1 MIIML
6 KTFLASIA
14 LVSLMLVQSVQ
25 AAEVKLTDPNKMV
38 RQVADNTF
46 ARITQDQPLIVKDKE
61 HLRVIVEE
69 ELMPYIDYKY
79 AALRVLGSEV
89 SKVRAITDKAEKAKA
104 IEDIQR
110 FIGAFREYLVATYA
124 GVFTQYTNQQ
134 VEFAAEQP
142 FKGKDVVVVKTKI
155 VEAGKPDIKID
166 FKVREDR
173 SGEWRAYDMIAE
185 GISLLDAKQSE
196 LQGILRQQGID
207 HVSGLLEQKSK
218 LPVQFRGSDTNE

>member
-1 MIIML
+1 ML
-6 KTFLASIA
+6 KKFLVIAALSTLTFAQ
-14 LVSLMLVQSVQ
+14 VVK
-25 AAEVKLTDPNKMV
+25 AADVKLTDPNKMV

-46 ARITQDQPLIVKDKE
+46 ERITKDQSLIIKNNE

-89 SKVRAITDKAEKAKA
+89 SKVRAITDEAEKSRA
-104 IEDIQR
+104 IKDIQR
-110 FIGAFREYLVATYA
+110 FIVVFRGYLVATYA
-124 GVFTQYTNQQ
+124 GVFTQYTSQQ
-134 VEFAAEQP
+134 VEFGAPQS

-155 VEAGKPDIKID
+155 IEAGKPDIKID

-196 LQGILRQQGID
+196 LQGMLRQQGID
-207 HVSGLLEQKSK
+207 HVSNLLEQKSQ
-218 LPVQFRGSDTNE
+218 LPVQFRGSDTND

>member
-1 MIIML
+1 ML
-6 KTFLASIA
+6 KKFLVIAALSTLTFAQ
-14 LVSLMLVQSVQ
+14 VVK
-25 AAEVKLTDPNKMV
+25 AADVKLTDPNKMV

-46 ARITQDQPLIVKDKE
+46 ERITKDQPLIIKNNE
-61 HLRVIVEE
+61 HFRVIVEE

-89 SKVRAITDKAEKAKA
+89 SKVRAITDEAEKARA
-104 IEDIQR
+104 IKDIQR
-110 FIGAFREYLVATYA
+110 FIVVFREYLVATYA

-134 VEFAAEQP
+134 VEFGASQP

-155 VEAGKPDIKID
+155 IEAGKPDIKID

-196 LQGILRQQGID
+196 LQGMLRQQGID
-207 HVSGLLEQKSK
+207 HVSNLLEQKSQ
-218 LPVQFRGSDTNE
+218 LPVQFRGSDTND

>member
-1 MIIML
+1 ML
-6 KTFLASIA
+6 KKFLVIAALSTLTFASG
-14 LVSLMLVQSVQ
+14 VK
-25 AAEVKLTDPNKMV
+25 AADVKLIDPNKMV

-46 ARITQDQPLIVKDKE
+46 ERITKDQPLIIKNNE

-89 SKVRAITDKAEKAKA
+89 SKVRAITDEAEKARA
-104 IEDIQR
+104 IKDIQR
-110 FIGAFREYLVATYA
+110 FIVVFREYLVATYA

-134 VEFAAEQP
+134 VEFGAPQP

-155 VEAGKPDIKID
+155 IEAGKPDIKID

-207 HVSGLLEQKSK
+207 HVSNLLEQKSQ
-218 LPVQFRGSDTNE
+218 LPVQFRGSDTND

>member
-1 MIIML
+1 ML
-6 KTFLASIA
+6 KTFLVSIA
-14 LVSLMLVQSVQ
+14 LVSLMLLQSVQ

-89 SKVRAITDKAEKAKA
+89 SKVRAITDKSEKAKA

>member
-1 MIIML
+1 
-6 KTFLASIA
+6 
-14 LVSLMLVQSVQ
+14 
-25 AAEVKLTDPNKMV
+25 
-38 RQVADNTF
+38 
-46 ARITQDQPLIVKDKE
+46 
-61 HLRVIVEE
+61 
-69 ELMPYIDYKY
+69 MPYIDYKY

>member
-1 MIIML
+1 ML
-6 KTFLASIA
+6 KTFLVSIA
-14 LVSLMLVQSVQ
+14 LVSLMLLQSVQ

-196 LQGILRQQGID
+196 FQGILRQQGID
-207 HVSGLLEQKSK
+207 HVSDLLEQKSK

>member
-1 MIIML
+1 ML
-6 KTFLASIA
+6 KKFLVIAALSTLTFAQ
-14 LVSLMLVQSVQ
+14 VVK
-25 AAEVKLTDPNKMV
+25 AADVKLTDPNKMV

-46 ARITQDQPLIVKDKE
+46 ERITKDQPLIIKNNE

-89 SKVRAITDKAEKAKA
+89 SKVRAITDEAEKARA
-104 IEDIQR
+104 IKDIQR
-110 FIGAFREYLVATYA
+110 FIVVFREYLVATYA

-134 VEFAAEQP
+134 VEFGVPLP

-155 VEAGKPDIKID
+155 IEAGKPDIKID

-196 LQGILRQQGID
+196 LQGMLRQQGID
-207 HVSGLLEQKSK
+207 HVSNLLEQKSQ
-218 LPVQFRGSDTNE
+218 LPVQFRGSDTND

>member
-1 MIIML
+1 ML
-6 KTFLASIA
+6 KTFLVSIA
-14 LVSLMLVQSVQ
+14 LVSLMLLQSVQ

-89 SKVRAITDKAEKAKA
+89 SKVSAITDKAEKAKA

-185 GISLLDAKQSE
+185 GISLLDSKQSE

>member
-1 MIIML
+1 ML
-6 KTFLASIA
+6 KTFLANVA
-14 LVSLMLVQSVQ
+14 LVSLMLVQSVH
-25 AAEVKLTDPNKMV
+25 ADEVKLVDPNKMV

-46 ARITQDQPLIVKDKE
+46 ERITKDQPLISTNKE

-207 HVSGLLEQKSK
+207 HVSDLLEQKSK

>member
-1 MIIML
+1 ML
-6 KTFLASIA
+6 KTFLANVA
-14 LVSLMLVQSVQ
+14 LVSLMLVQSVH
-25 AAEVKLTDPNKMV
+25 ADEVKLVDPNKMV

-46 ARITQDQPLIVKDKE
+46 ERITKDQPLISTNKE

-104 IEDIQR
+104 IKDIQR

-207 HVSGLLEQKSK
+207 HVSDLLEQKSK
-218 LPVQFRGSDTNE
+218 LPVQFRGSDTND

>member
-1 MIIML
+1 ML
-6 KTFLASIA
+6 KTFLVSIA
-14 LVSLMLVQSVQ
+14 LVSLMLLQSVQ

-218 LPVQFRGSDTNE
+218 LPVQFRGSDTND